1 MPGKLSAI
9 VVIEIRAS
17 AAEVWKGLTDPEI
30 IKRYFFGTEA
40 SSDYTKGSPI
50 YFRGEWEGK
59 TYEDKGTILEVAENS
74 LLRYNYWSSMSGMP
88 DIPENYA
95 VITYALKEN
104 GASTILTIQQD
115 DIGTEEQKSHS
126 ERNWEMVMGGLKKI
140 LEQ

>member
-1 MPGKLSAI
+1 MPGKLSAT
-9 VVIEIRAS
+9 VVIEIQTN
-17 AAEVWKGLTDPEI
+17 AATVWNGLTDPGM

-59 TYEDKGTILEVAENS
+59 AYEDKGTILDVAENS
-74 LLRYNYWSSMSGMP
+74 LLRYNYWSSMSGTP

-95 VITYALKEN
+95 VITYTLREKGN
-104 GASTILTIQQD
+104 STLLTIQQD
-115 DIGTEEQKSHS
+115 GISTEEQKSHS
-126 ERNWEMVMGGLKKI
+126 EKNWEMIMGGLKKI